1 MNKNEA
7 MLHLE
12 TSLEKASDDKKLDK
26 LVKEIS
32 TNLVRVYMSVA
43 NEHQDAGN
51 FGEALQYFEKCQD
64 VAKRAHDEEIEADCY
79 QRIGL
84 IYHLL
89 GHYDESIEYTTKFR
103 QLCESQKSKF
113 TNEHEKRHNSE
124 RLIQAHKQLA
134 ETYVKDP
141 NKLSMAI

>member
-43 NEHQDAGN
+43 NEHQDVGN
-51 FGEALQYFEKCQD
+51 FGEALQYFEKC
-64 VAKRAHDEEIEADCY
+64 
-79 QRIGL
+79 
-84 IYHLL
+84 
-89 GHYDESIEYTTKFR
+89 
-103 QLCESQKSKF
+103 
-113 TNEHEKRHNSE
+113 
-124 RLIQAHKQLA
+124 
-134 ETYVKDP
+134 
-141 NKLSMAI
+141 

>member
-43 NEHQDAGN
+43 NEHQD
-51 FGEALQYFEKCQD
+51 
-64 VAKRAHDEEIEADCY
+64 VAV
-79 QRIGL
+79 L
-84 IYHLL
+84 
-89 GHYDESIEYTTKFR
+89 
-103 QLCESQKSKF
+103 
-113 TNEHEKRHNSE
+113 
-124 RLIQAHKQLA
+124 
-134 ETYVKDP
+134 
-141 NKLSMAI
+141 